1 LKVSNLVLFFSSK
14 NEKDIRSTERI
25 VETLEQE
32 ELECEPFD
40 LSQKYFLYGHSFT
53 YENSFMQDYCE
64 NGHRDHL
71 STPVLRAGR
80 HLFTGEEEI
89 TSNIPYLK
97 AKYGR

>member
-1 LKVSNLVLFFSSK
+1 MKVSNLVLFFSSK
-14 NEKDIRSTERI
+14 DERDRRSIERI
-25 VETLEQE
+25 VDTLKQE
-32 ELECEPFD
+32 KLTCEPFD
-40 LSQKYFLYGHSFT
+40 LSQKYVLYGNSFT

-71 STPVLRAGR
+71 STPVLKAGR
-80 HLFTGEEEI
+80 HFFTGEEEI